1 MYKETLKEL
10 RFKYCMTIE
19 EISNYLNI
27 AKSTYRS
34 YELEKTIIPITKLND
49 ICNYFDISI
58 DYIFKF
64 SKNKNYINNKEDIDL
79 NLLKKRIYSFLRN
92 KRLYEEDLVYLS
104 SYTPNTIYKY
114 LNGIKNIS
122 TSFLYHFCKEYKIS
136 ADYLLGKSN
145 NPNNQFLY

>member
-34 YELEKTIIPITKLND
+34 YELEKTIIPIAKLND

-64 SKNKNYINNKEDIDL
+64 SKSDNYINNKEEIDL

-92 KRLYEEDLVYLS
+92 KRLYEEDLTYLS

-114 LNGIKNIS
+114 LNGIKYIS
-122 TSFLYHFCKEYKIS
+122 TSFLYNFCKEYKIS

-145 NPNNQFLY
+145 NPKNQFLY